1 MATILVDYENV
12 FASNGL
18 KGVDALRKDD
28 TLIVF
33 YSDSCRK
40 IRQDFIKTIDASG
53 CKFRILKLK
62 NPGKNALDFYIAIEC
77 GMLVSGG
84 EKQLAIVS
92 NDKGFQ
98 AVLDYFNNNS
108 MSDIHVVKAGNL
120 ENAFIMLN
128 TPENAERREKL
139 KEKTSMID
147 LAEEYARIE
156 ERNAARDRCS
166 GSLCSIER
174 ETGAVDY
181 QCVKQFVR
189 EFRLPILRKLIDA

>member
-12 FASNGL
+12 FASDGL

-84 EKQLAIVS
+84 EK
-92 NDKGFQ
+92 
-98 AVLDYFNNNS
+98 
-108 MSDIHVVKAGNL
+108 
-120 ENAFIMLN
+120 
-128 TPENAERREKL
+128 
-139 KEKTSMID
+139 
-147 LAEEYARIE
+147 
-156 ERNAARDRCS
+156 
-166 GSLCSIER
+166 
-174 ETGAVDY
+174 
-181 QCVKQFVR
+181 
-189 EFRLPILRKLIDA
+189 